1 MNTDCLFQQ
10 MEFSCQSIID
20 QFLNNELK
28 KYFNG
33 RFQTAEIMDVKAEG
47 LDIYNTMLTAMN
59 AHLHLGPNKRK
70 HQSIGKIRI

>member
-1 MNTDCLFQQ
+1 

-28 KYFNG
+28 NYFNG
-33 RFQTAEIMDVKAEG
+33 RFQTTEIMDVKAEG

-59 AHLHLGPNKRK
+59 AQLHLGPNKRK
-70 HQSIGKIRI
+70 HQSIDKTRA

>member
-1 MNTDCLFQQ
+1 

-28 KYFNG
+28 NYFNG
-33 RFQTAEIMDVKAEG
+33 RFQTTEIMDVKAEG

-59 AHLHLGPNKRK
+59 AQLHLGPNKRK